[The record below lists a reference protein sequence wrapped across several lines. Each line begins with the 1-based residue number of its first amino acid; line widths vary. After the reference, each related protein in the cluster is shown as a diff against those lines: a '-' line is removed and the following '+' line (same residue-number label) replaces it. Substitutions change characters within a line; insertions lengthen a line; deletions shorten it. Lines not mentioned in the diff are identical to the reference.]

1 MIDPDALIKRWAKVQ
16 RDRAIEQAIG
26 EGELF
31 DDEIAERFGISLSTV
46 QYRRVRMGY
55 SRAGLIPRR
64 PRWPERTYHQ
74 RIAQTAAQA
83 FEQGHSIKSLSEAT
97 GIPDHELSKL
107 IRSQGVATRRPP
119 IERPMPQQTRRLG
132 PRIRKEDTAEP

>member
-1 MIDPDALIKRWAKVQ
+1 MIDPNALITRWAKVQ

-31 DDEIAERFGISLSTV
+31 DDEIAERFGISQSTV
-46 QYRRVRMGY
+46 QCRRVRMGY

-64 PRWPERTYHQ
+64 PRRPERTYHQ

-83 FEQGHSIKSLSEAT
+83 FEQGHSIKDLAAAT
-97 GIPDHELSKL
+97 GIPDYELSKL

-119 IERPMPQQTRRLG
+119 IERPMLEQKRRFG
-132 PRIRKEDTAEP
+132 PRIRKEQEA